1 MRRKSVKTVDLK
13 CDMADALFELMKEK
27 DFSKI
32 TIDELTQRAKVGR
45 VTYFRNFKS
54 KEDIIK
60 YKLESIMD
68 EYLEEFES
76 KHDRTK
82 EAYIRTI
89 LETFLKHEEFLK
101 IIHKQNQSYILQK
114 VLVNYFNNILREA
127 SKKEMYQV
135 YYHIGGIYNFII
147 CWIENDMKD
156 QPESLAKIGA
166 EITSNIEPY
175 LIK

>member
-1 MRRKSVKTVDLK
+1 MKSKDKIVQSLI
-13 CDMADALFELMKEK
+13 ELMKTHE
-27 DFSKI
+27 FEEI
-32 TIDELTQRAKVGR
+32 TVKNISELAEVNRS
-45 VTYFRNFKS
+45 TYYRNFKS

-60 YKLESIMD
+60 YKLESMMD

-114 VLVNYFNNILREA
+114 VLVNYFNNILRE
-127 SKKEMYQV
+127 
-135 YYHIGGIYNFII
+135 
-147 CWIENDMKD
+147 
-156 QPESLAKIGA
+156 ES
-166 EITSNIEPY
+166 ITISEEFTT
-175 LIK
+175 L

>member
-1 MRRKSVKTVDLK
+1 MKSKDKIVKSLI
-13 CDMADALFELMKEK
+13 ELMETHEFEEITVK
-27 DFSKI
+27 DIS
-32 TIDELTQRAKVGR
+32 ELAEVNRS
-45 VTYFRNFKS
+45 TYYRNFKS

-68 EYLEEFES
+68 EYLKEFES
-76 KHDRTK
+76 KTDKTK
-82 EAYIRTI
+82 ETYIRTI

-135 YYHIGGIYNFII
+135 YYHIGGIYNFTI

-156 QPESLAKIGA
+156 RPEYLAKIGA

-175 LIK
+175 LLK

>member
-1 MRRKSVKTVDLK
+1 MKSKDKIVQRLI
-13 CDMADALFELMKEK
+13 ELMKTHE
-27 DFSKI
+27 FEEI
-32 TIDELTQRAKVGR
+32 TVKNISELAEVNRS
-45 VTYFRNFKS
+45 TYYRNFKS

-60 YKLESIMD
+60 YKLESMMD

-82 EAYIRTI
+82 ESYIRTI

-135 YYHIGGIYNFII
+135 YYHIGGIYNFTI

>member
-1 MRRKSVKTVDLK
+1 MKSKDKIVQSLIG
-13 CDMADALFELMKEK
+13 LMKTHE
-27 DFSKI
+27 FEEI
-32 TIDELTQRAKVGR
+32 TVKNISELAEVNRS
-45 VTYFRNFKS
+45 TYYRNFKS

-60 YKLESIMD
+60 YKLESMMD

-76 KHDRTK
+76 KHDKTK

>member
-1 MRRKSVKTVDLK
+1 MKSKDKIVKSLI
-13 CDMADALFELMKEK
+13 ELMETHEFEEITVK
-27 DFSKI
+27 DIS
-32 TIDELTQRAKVGR
+32 ELAEVNRS
-45 VTYFRNFKS
+45 TYYRNFKS

-68 EYLEEFES
+68 EYLKEFE
-76 KHDRTK
+76 KKTDKTK
-82 EAYIRTI
+82 ETYIRTI

-114 VLVNYFNNILREA
+114 VLVNYFGDVLKDTY
-127 SKKEMYQV
+127 KKERYQV
-135 YYHIGGIYNFII
+135 YYHIGGIYNFTI

-156 QPESLAKIGA
+156 RPEYLAKIGA

-175 LIK
+175 LLK

>member
-1 MRRKSVKTVDLK
+1 MKSKDKIVQSLI
-13 CDMADALFELMKEK
+13 ELMKTHE
-27 DFSKI
+27 FEEI
-32 TIDELTQRAKVGR
+32 TVKNISELAEVNRS
-45 VTYFRNFKS
+45 TYYRNFKS

-60 YKLESIMD
+60 YKLESMMD

-114 VLVNYFNNILREA
+114 VLANYFNNILRDA
-127 SKKEMYQV
+127 SKREMYQV

>member
-1 MRRKSVKTVDLK
+1 MKSKDKIVQSLIG
-13 CDMADALFELMKEK
+13 LMKTHE
-27 DFSKI
+27 FEEI
-32 TIDELTQRAKVGR
+32 TVKNISELAEVNRS
-45 VTYFRNFKS
+45 TYYRNFKS

-60 YKLESIMD
+60 YKLESMMD

-114 VLVNYFNNILREA
+114 VLVNYFNNILRDA
-127 SKKEMYQV
+127 SKREMYQV

-156 QPESLAKIGA
+156 QPECLAKIGA

>member
-1 MRRKSVKTVDLK
+1 MKSKDKIVQSLI
-13 CDMADALFELMKEK
+13 ELMKTHE
-27 DFSKI
+27 FEEI
-32 TIDELTQRAKVGR
+32 TVKNISELAEVNRS
-45 VTYFRNFKS
+45 TYYRNFKS

-114 VLVNYFNNILREA
+114 VLVNYFNNILRDA
-127 SKKEMYQV
+127 SKREMYQV

-147 CWIENDMKD
+147 CWIENDMND

>member
-1 MRRKSVKTVDLK
+1 M
-13 CDMADALFELMKEK
+13 
-27 DFSKI
+27 
-32 TIDELTQRAKVGR
+32 
-45 VTYFRNFKS
+45 
-54 KEDIIK
+54 
-60 YKLESIMD
+60 MD

-114 VLVNYFNNILREA
+114 VLVNYFNNILRED
-127 SKKEMYQV
+127 QV

>member
-1 MRRKSVKTVDLK
+1 MKGKDRITESLI
-13 CDMADALFELMKEK
+13 ELMKTNEFE
-27 DFSKI
+27 DI
-32 TIDELTQRAKVGR
+32 TIKDITQLAEVNRS
-45 VTYFRNFKS
+45 TYYRNFKS

-60 YKLESIMD
+60 YRIESIMD

-76 KHDRTK
+76 KEDKTK
-82 EAYIRTI
+82 ETYIQTI
-89 LETFLKHEEFLK
+89 LETFLKHGKFLK

-114 VLVNYFNNILREA
+114 VLVNYFNDVLKDTG
-127 SKKEMYQV
+127 KKERYQV

-147 CWIENDMKD
+147 CWIENDMEDK
-156 QPESLAKIGA
+156 PECLARIGA

>member
-1 MRRKSVKTVDLK
+1 MKSKDKIVQSLI
-13 CDMADALFELMKEK
+13 ELMKTHEFEEITVK
-27 DFSKI
+27 DISGLA
-32 TIDELTQRAKVGR
+32 EVNRS
-45 VTYFRNFKS
+45 TYYRNFKS

-60 YKLESIMD
+60 YKLESMMD
-68 EYLEEFES
+68 EYLEEFER

>member
-1 MRRKSVKTVDLK
+1 MKSKDKIVQSLIG
-13 CDMADALFELMKEK
+13 LMKTHEFEEITVK
-27 DFSKI
+27 DIS
-32 TIDELTQRAKVGR
+32 ELAEVNRS
-45 VTYFRNFKS
+45 TYYRNFKS

-60 YKLESIMD
+60 YKLESMMD
-68 EYLEEFES
+68 EYLEEFER

>member
-1 MRRKSVKTVDLK
+1 MKSKDKIVQSLI
-13 CDMADALFELMKEK
+13 ELMKTHE
-27 DFSKI
+27 FEEI
-32 TIDELTQRAKVGR
+32 TVKNISELAEVNRS
-45 VTYFRNFKS
+45 TYYRNFKS

-60 YKLESIMD
+60 YKLESMMD

-76 KHDRTK
+76 KHDKTK

-156 QPESLAKIGA
+156 QPECLAKIGA
-166 EITSNIEPY
+166 DITSNIEPY
-175 LIK
+175 LLK

>member
-1 MRRKSVKTVDLK
+1 MKSKDKIVQSLI
-13 CDMADALFELMKEK
+13 ELMKTNKFEEITVK
-27 DFSKI
+27 DISR
-32 TIDELTQRAKVGR
+32 LAKVNR
-45 VTYFRNFKS
+45 STYYRNFKS

-68 EYLEEFES
+68 EYLEEFEN
-76 KHDRTK
+76 KQNKTK
-82 EAYIRTI
+82 ENYIQTI

-114 VLVNYFNNILREA
+114 VLVNYFNDSLKDT
-127 SKKEMYQV
+127 SKKERYQI
-135 YYHIGGIYNFII
+135 YYHIGGIYNFTI

-156 QPESLAKIGA
+156 NPESLAKIGD

-175 LIK
+175 LINQ

>member
-1 MRRKSVKTVDLK
+1 MKSKDKIVQSLI
-13 CDMADALFELMKEK
+13 ELMKTHE
-27 DFSKI
+27 FEEI
-32 TIDELTQRAKVGR
+32 TVKNISELAEVNRS
-45 VTYFRNFKS
+45 TYYRNFKS
-54 KEDIIK
+54 KEDIRK
-60 YKLESIMD
+60 YKLESMMD

-156 QPESLAKIGA
+156 QPESLAKMGA